1 VFREEEVMTR
11 VQERLKAVPALGS
24 EIPEAGWAYHDG
36 AWKALADANVS
47 IATHALNYGTGIF
60 EGIRAY
66 WNPSAEQLYVF
77 RLRDHFQRM
86 AASCRILRITLPG
99 DPDDLGALVIELLRR
114 NEVRADAYVRPL
126 AYKAARSIKV
136 ALRDLRD
143 GFGLFTFPL
152 GDYLPTSGLDA
163 RTATW
168 RRISDDALPA
178 RGKITGA
185 YVNTALAVDEAHD
198 ANAEEAIFLTRDGH
212 VAEGGSANLFMV
224 RNGDLVTP
232 PVSDDILEGITRDS
246 LMRLAREDLGL
257 MVRERSIDRT
267 ELYVADE
274 LFFCGT
280 GAQVAPCVSV
290 DGRRVGDGTIGPV
303 SRALADLYAAI
314 ARGDDE
320 RHPEW
325 RTPVYR

>member
-1 VFREEEVMTR
+1 VTSVED
-11 VQERLKAVPALGS
+11 RLKEVAAVGV
-24 EIPEAGWAYHDG
+24 EIPETGWAYHDG
-36 AWKALADANVS
+36 AFKPLADAHVS

-66 WNPSAEQLYVF
+66 WNPEQEQLFVF
-77 RLRDHFQRM
+77 RLGDHFRRM
-86 AASCRILRITLPG
+86 EDSCRILRIALPG
-99 DPDDLGALVIELLRR
+99 DADELSALVTELLRR
-114 NEVRADAYVRPL
+114 NQVRADAYVRPL

-136 ALRDLRD
+136 ALTELRS
-143 GFGLFTFPL
+143 GFGMFTFPL
-152 GDYLPTSGLDA
+152 GAYLPTSGLA
-163 RTATW
+163 AKTASW

-185 YVNTALAVDEAHD
+185 YVNTALAVDEAHE

-212 VAEGGSANLFMV
+212 VSEGGSSNLFMV
-224 RNGDLVTP
+224 RGGELITP

-246 LMRLAREDLGL
+246 LMRLAREKLGL
-257 MVRERSIDRT
+257 VVHERSIDRT
-267 ELYVADE
+267 ELFIADE

-290 DGRRVGDGTIGPV
+290 DGRRVGDGSIGPL
-303 SRALADLYAAI
+303 SRALGDLYSAI

-325 RTPVYR
+325 RTAVYR